1 VELKSVAPSG
11 DMTTKWILLY
21 EKSKNSIKTD
31 GRNHHMKD
39 KREGQMMH
47 RPIGT
52 KEGRE
57 LVSLMGRKLSH
68 ARPLQS
74 HLHANCEI

>member
-1 VELKSVAPSG
+1 MELKSVAPSG
-11 DMTTKWILLY
+11 DMMTKWILLY

-31 GRNHHMKD
+31 GWNHHMKD
-39 KREGQMMH
+39 KREGQMMR

-57 LVSLMGRKLSH
+57 LLSFFL
-68 ARPLQS
+68 AIAVFDSPITTKKINL
-74 HLHANCEI
+74 